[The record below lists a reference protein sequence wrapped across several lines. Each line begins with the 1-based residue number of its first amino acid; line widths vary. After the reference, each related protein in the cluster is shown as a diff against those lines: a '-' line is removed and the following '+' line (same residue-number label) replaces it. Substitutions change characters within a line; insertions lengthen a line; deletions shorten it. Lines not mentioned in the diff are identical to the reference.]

1 MPSKA
6 SSSVDTLKKPLSLAR
21 LLIQNK
27 STTCTPRNVAVT
39 TSENQPTII
48 DNMSR
53 SLQDIRD
60 LDQFLDTHHQSYP
73 CCKSDLNVSASY
85 LSSLNKSHDHSAQVL
100 LYINAAV
107 TTTDSHDVTAR
118 SSTEVADDYDYIYF
132 DLTSLKPY
140 TNTTG
145 S

>member
-6 SSSVDTLKKPLSLAR
+6 SSSVDVLKKPLSPAR
-21 LLIQNK
+21 LLMQNK
-27 STTCTPRNVAVT
+27 SATCIPQNVAVT
-39 TSENQPTII
+39 TSENQPAII

-60 LDQFLDTHHQSYP
+60 PDQFLDTHRQGYP
-73 CCKSDLNVSASY
+73 CYRSNSNVSACY
-85 LSSLNKSHDHSAQVL
+85 LSSLYKSHDHSAQVP
-100 LYINAAV
+100 LYINTAV

-118 SSTEVADDYDYIYF
+118 SSTEVEDTYDYI
-132 DLTSLKPY
+132 LTSLKPY
-140 TNTTG
+140 TNATG

>member
-6 SSSVDTLKKPLSLAR
+6 SSSVDALKKPLSLAR

-27 STTCTPRNVAVT
+27 SATCIPQNMAVT
-39 TSENQPTII
+39 TSENQLTII

-60 LDQFLDTHHQSYP
+60 PDQFLDTHRQSYP

-85 LSSLNKSHDHSAQVL
+85 LSSLYKSHDHSAQVP
-100 LYINAAV
+100 LYINTAV

-118 SSTEVADDYDYIYF
+118 SSTEVEDTYDYIYSN
-132 DLTSLKPY
+132 LTSLKPS
-140 TNTTG
+140 TNATG